1 VTIATLQALAIGLL
15 LLAATARAVV
25 LGGGNPDK
33 DCRMAFGGVRATDGE
48 SGVVCTEG
56 DPACDVDGVADG
68 SCRFTVK
75 LCTGVPVAGCDPV
88 ELDAIEVA
96 GFRLP
101 LPPLPSSP
109 DTCGAASTVVVPV
122 GTAGGVTAI
131 ASSGGD
137 PRDVD
142 YLNLCCRT
150 APAPLDASRC
160 AVSVVPTIAGCRGP
174 VAAVAARRF
183 ARARAAVERA
193 IEAPERADVELRH
206 AARAL
211 ERVRRIGLRL
221 AAKDPCGDALA
232 LVASHAVAMIDAR
245 R

>member
-1 VTIATLQALAIGLL
+1 VRALAMWLP
-15 LLAATARAVV
+15 LLAATAHAVV

-48 SGVVCTEG
+48 SGVVCTDG

-68 SCRFTVK
+68 TCRFTVK

-88 ELDAIEVA
+88 ELDAIEIA
-96 GFRLP
+96 GVHIP
-101 LPPLPSSP
+101 LPPLPSGP
-109 DTCGAASTVVVPV
+109 DTCGAASAVVLPV
-122 GTAGGVTAI
+122 GTADGVTAI
-131 ASSGGD
+131 ASSDGEL
-137 PRDVD
+137 RDVD

-150 APAPLDASRC
+150 VPASLDASRC
-160 AVSVVPTIAGCRGP
+160 AVSVLPSIAGCHGP
-174 VAAVAARRF
+174 VGAVAARRF

-193 IEAPERADVELRH
+193 IAAPERADVELRH
-206 AARAL
+206 AARTL
-211 ERVRRIGLRL
+211 ERVRRMGLRL